1 MEIRFCDNT
10 LESVWRLLIASLFS
24 HRKNRLVTISRS
36 TDQGDLISRIWFEV
50 ALSRLLQLIDVP
62 FLEDILTQ
70 TFTDDNDRVI
80 VISNSVPKPSIQ
92 HSQQIDCHKENRD
105 NSESSNVCVTLGME
119 CIQLQRDFPLP
130 QQGIVGY
137 SNPMNAKEAGIQQ
150 ILLQYYGSL
159 VDSLIPSNLT
169 DLVDGIL
176 SALVN
181 DWTKVVTLLPML
193 ILMLQTS
200 QRKHL
205 RKLLSFLMQSLGA
218 NSGRFIIKRFM
229 GAILPRDI
237 KCKVGVLIH
246 DSYSIYL
253 SRNWN

>member
-1 MEIRFCDNT
+1 MFCDST
-10 LESVWRLLIASLFS
+10 PEGVWRLLIAFLFS
-24 HRKNRLVTISRS
+24 HRKNRLAAISRS
-36 TDQGDLISRIWFEV
+36 TDQGDFISRIWFEV

-70 TFTDDNDRVI
+70 TFTDDNDGVI
-80 VISNSVPKPSIQ
+80 VISNSVPIPSIQ
-92 HSQQIDCHKENRD
+92 RSQQIDCHKENTD

-130 QQGIVGY
+130 QQGAVGY
-137 SNPMNAKEAGIQQ
+137 SNLMNAEEAGIQQ

-176 SALVN
+176 SASVN
-181 DWTKVVTLLPML
+181 DWMKVVTALPML
-193 ILMLQTS
+193 ILLLQTS

-246 DSYSIYL
+246 DAYL

>member
-1 MEIRFCDNT
+1 MN
-10 LESVWRLLIASLFS
+10 
-24 HRKNRLVTISRS
+24 
-36 TDQGDLISRIWFEV
+36 RIWFEV
-50 ALSRLLQLIDVP
+50 ALSRLLQLTDVP

-70 TFTDDNDRVI
+70 TFTDDNEGVI
-80 VISNSVPKPSIQ
+80 VISNSVPEPCIQ
-92 HSQQIDCHKENRD
+92 HSPRIDCNEENTD
-105 NSESSNVCVTLGME
+105 NSESSNACVTLGME
-119 CIQLQRDFPLP
+119 CIQLQRDFPLL
-130 QQGIVGY
+130 QRDIVGY
-137 SNPMNAKEAGIQQ
+137 SNLMNAKEAGIQQ

-205 RKLLSFLMQSLGA
+205 RKLLSFLMQSVSA

-237 KCKVGVLIH
+237 KCKVSVLVH
-246 DSYSIYL
+246 
-253 SRNWN
+253 